1 MLKIGNANVAD
12 TVRFH
17 VDETAECFI
26 EDDVQ
31 LCDNVVIECGAG
43 GYLRIASGTV
53 INYGTWI
60 NGSGKVTI
68 GKDVLI
74 APNVA
79 ITSSTHRYDLRS
91 PIKEQ
96 GLRLAEVNIGDN
108 VWIGANVSV
117 LAGAV
122 IGRGSIVAAN
132 SVVKFNVAPESI
144 AAGDP
149 AVKVASCKY
158 KRVIFYT
165 LPLVLRER
173 PTLFSSIVDVYLPL
187 ANKFADEGWECVF
200 VGSNELKNE
209 YPDFKHAWISPG
221 SYDCDYPEVGN
232 PDWLS
237 DWKCLLNK
245 QPLAFHDQFVASL
258 IDDVEPDLV
267 FCWNYDGSLETA
279 CVAKDIPLLFNELGM
294 LRAPNPMAYYSDSRG
309 VNVRSGFSAEFF
321 EYQQQFAELPEEAA
335 LANLAKMEES
345 YRFQGAGRVP
355 TVLILLQVQD
365 DSNIIMGSPFA
376 SMAEYVRHVLA
387 VVEGAPYTVIV
398 KPHPLDE
405 VPDLPEHVQVAGKE
419 DSITDLI
426 ASADVVFTI
435 NSSAGFEAALA
446 GKTVYALGRA
456 PYSGTGLTIDVEQ
469 LQDLAA
475 LWKAHGTVA
484 PCTRALRAQILNFAQ
499 SRYFLSEAQF
509 HEPSAH
515 LGRFARTFTADPA
528 RNAFDPDLE
537 SFRQQS
543 YIRWLEEKAQEA
555 QSDLTTLNE
564 TYLANRGELASVR
577 EELLLTKDQLSVM
590 DDKFSAVLGARSLQD
605 NENLV
610 QIEKLLLH
618 AEQLTQQIE
627 VCKSEIEVLKHDLD
641 NVFISKSWQIT
652 RPFRGVRRVLLHCY
666 WKLRSLLLRSYWEF
680 RSLLLRCYWKLRSL
694 LTNPRAVLRP
704 VYQKLPF
711 LIGVRMR
718 LRHFVIKAQANVMRV
733 INSKNNLKALQVIA
747 DRRFGYSQNLPL
759 FDVQPVIDVSI
770 VTYNS
775 GKWVDGFFASL
786 KAQDYPLQQLN
797 LCFVDNGSKDST
809 VEDLLRWK
817 AQLGTEVAG
826 FEVIQGENVGFGL
839 GHDRAIKTGQSEFI
853 LISNIDI
860 VFARDSLAK
869 VVASAH
875 ADTSAAVASWELRQA
890 PYEHPKHYDP
900 VTQETN
906 WSSHACILIR
916 RSAYAKVGGYEHEIF
931 MYGEDV
937 ELSYRFRSYGYQLK
951 YCPSAVVY
959 HYTYE
964 HENHVK
970 PIQFAGSTLANAYLR
985 LRYGD
990 ISDKFGALILQSAL
1004 LFRPEVYAGARRD
1017 LISNIRKIVRK
1028 FPHFLSGKGT
1038 TKDICFPFRGFDY
1051 EMTRDGAFWTVGEPL
1066 AELPLVTIVTRTY
1079 RNRNEF
1085 LRQAIMSVLNQ
1096 TYPNVELVV
1105 VEDGGETMKDL
1116 VAEFQH
1122 PAGRPIRF
1130 YGMDK
1135 VGRSVTG
1142 NYGLEMAKGT
1152 YCMFLDDDDLLFSDH
1167 VEVLVAALAKNKES
1181 VAAYSLAMEVGT
1193 ITTVDG
1199 RYTEVSHETPS
1210 YYKHEYDYDVLLDHN
1225 FIPIQSLLFER
1236 ALYLERG
1243 GFETDMSHLEDWNLW
1258 LRYGYGNTFTYVAKT
1273 TSLFRT
1279 PADPNVRLERHK
1291 SLHEAYD
1298 LAKGRAAKSCEAYS
1312 PSSL

>member
-17 VDETAECFI
+17 VDETAECLI

-43 GYLRIASGTV
+43 GYLHIASGTV

-60 NGSGKVTI
+60 NASGKVTI

-74 APNVA
+74 APNVS
-79 ITSSTHRYDLRS
+79 ITSSTHRYDLHL
-91 PIKEQ
+91 PIKDQ

-132 SVVKFNVAPESI
+132 AVVKFNVAPESI

-149 AVKVASCKY
+149 AVKVATCKY

-187 ANKFADEGWECVF
+187 ANKFADEGWECFF

-209 YPDFKHAWISPG
+209 YPDFKHTWISPA

-258 IDDVEPDLV
+258 IDNVDPDLV
-267 FCWNYDGSLETA
+267 FCWNYDGSLQTS

-309 VNVRSGFSAEFF
+309 VNVLSGFSAEFF
-321 EYQQQFAELPEEAA
+321 EYQQQSAELPVEAA
-335 LANLAKMEES
+335 LASLAQMEES
-345 YRFQGAGRVP
+345 YRFQGADRVP

-387 VVEGAPYTVIV
+387 VVANAPYKVIV

-405 VPDLPEHVQVAGKE
+405 VPNLPEHVEVAAKE
-419 DSITDLI
+419 DSIVDLI
-426 ASADVVFTI
+426 SSADVVFTI

-456 PYSGTGLTIDVEQ
+456 PYSGTGLTIDVDQ
-469 LQDLAA
+469 PQDLVA
-475 LWKAHGTVA
+475 LWKAHGAVSS
-484 PCTRALRAQILNFAQ
+484 CTRELRAQILNFAQ
-499 SRYFLSEAQF
+499 SRYFLTEAQF

-564 TYLANRGELASVR
+564 TYLANRSELERVR

-590 DDKFSAVLGARSLQD
+590 DDKNRVLDDRCLQD
-605 NENLV
+605 NDDLLQV
-610 QIEKLLLH
+610 QNQLLLQQ
-618 AEQLTQQIE
+618 EQLIQQIK
-627 VCKSEIEVLKHDLD
+627 VHKSETEVLKHDLN
-641 NVFISKSWQIT
+641 NVYISKSWRMT
-652 RPFRGVRRVLLHCY
+652 RPFRGVRRKLLHCY
-666 WKLRSLLLRSYWEF
+666 WE
-680 RSLLLRCYWKLRSL
+680 LRSL

-704 VYQKLPF
+704 IYQKLPF

-718 LRHFVIKAQANVMRV
+718 LRHFVKTAQANVIQA

-747 DRRFGYSQNLPL
+747 DRRFGYSPSSPL

-817 AQLGTEVAG
+817 AQLATEVAG
-826 FEVIQGENVGFGL
+826 FEVIQSENVGFGL

-860 VFARDSLAK
+860 AFARDSLTK

-875 ADTSAAVASWELRQA
+875 ADTSASVASWELRQA

-916 RSAYAKVGGYEHEIF
+916 RSAYTKVGGYEHEIF

-970 PIQFAGSTLANAYLR
+970 PIQFTGSTLANAYLR

-990 ISDKFGALILQSAL
+990 ISDKFGTLILQSAL

-1017 LISNIRKIVRK
+1017 QIANIRKIIRK
-1028 FPHFLSGKGT
+1028 FPHFLSGKGSS
-1038 TKDICFPFRGFDY
+1038 KDICFPFRGFDY

-1167 VEVLVAALAKNKES
+1167 AEVLVTALAKNQES

-1193 ITTVDG
+1193 ITTADG
-1199 RYTEVSHETPS
+1199 YYTEVSHETPS

-1291 SLHEAYD
+1291 SLHKAYD

-1312 PSSL
+1312 PSRL

>member
-17 VDETAECFI
+17 VDEMSDCII
-26 EDDVQ
+26 EDGVQ

-53 INYGTWI
+53 INYGAWI

-68 GKDVLI
+68 GKNVLI
-74 APNVA
+74 APNVS

-91 PIKEQ
+91 PIKDQ
-96 GLRLAEVNIGDN
+96 GLRLAEVIIGDD

-122 IGRGSIVAAN
+122 IGRGSIIAAN
-132 SVVKFNVAPESI
+132 SVVKYNVLPESI

-149 AVKVASCKY
+149 AVKVASRKY
-158 KRVIFYT
+158 KRVVFYT

-187 ANKFADEGWECVF
+187 ANKFSDEGWECVF
-200 VGSNELKNE
+200 VGSNELRNE
-209 YPDFKHAWISPG
+209 YAEFKHTWVSPA
-221 SYDCDYPEVGN
+221 SYGCDYPETGSS
-232 PDWLS
+232 DWLG
-237 DWKCLLNK
+237 DWTCLLNK
-245 QPLAFHDQFVASL
+245 QPLSFHDQFVASL
-258 IDDVEPDLV
+258 IDNVDPDLV
-267 FCWNYDGSLETA
+267 FCWNYDGSLETE
-279 CVAKDIPLLFNELGM
+279 CVARGIPLIFNELGM
-294 LRAPNPMAYYSDSRG
+294 LRAPNPMTYYSDYRG
-309 VNVRSGFSAEFF
+309 VNVRSGFSTEFF
-321 EYQQQFAELPEEAA
+321 DYQQQAVKLPAEAEADVAGLARIEE
-335 LANLAKMEES
+335 N
-345 YRFQGAGRVP
+345 YRFQGSNRVP

-365 DSNIIMGSPFA
+365 DSNIIMGSPYA

-387 VVEGAPYTVIV
+387 VVEDEPYTVIV

-405 VPDLPEHVQVAGKE
+405 LPVLPEHVQVADKE
-419 DSITDLI
+419 CSIADLI
-426 ASADVVFTI
+426 AGADVVFTI

-446 GKTVYALGRA
+446 GKTVYALGKA
-456 PYSGTGLTIDVEQ
+456 PYSGIGLTIDVEQ
-469 LQDLAA
+469 PQSLPA
-475 LWKAHGTVA
+475 LWQAHGAVA
-484 PCTRALRAQILNFAQ
+484 PCTRELRAQILYFAR
-499 SRYFLSEAQF
+499 SRYFLDEAQF
-509 HEPSAH
+509 REPSAH
-515 LGRFARTFTADPA
+515 LSRFARTVAVDPT

-543 YIRWLEEKAQEA
+543 YIRWLEGKVQEA
-555 QSDLTTLNE
+555 QGDLTMLKDS
-564 TYLANRGELASVR
+564 YLANRSELVTVR
-577 EELLLTKDQLSVM
+577 GELLLAKDQLSAM
-590 DDKFSAVLGARSLQD
+590 DDKLASVLDDRYLQD
-605 NENLV
+605 NDELIQIQIRLLSEQEQLNR
-610 QIEKLLLH
+610 QIE
-618 AEQLTQQIE
+618 A
-627 VCKSEIEVLKHDLD
+627 CKSEIEVLKRDLYSIY
-641 NVFISKSWQIT
+641 ISKSWRMT
-652 RPFRGVRRVLLHCY
+652 RPLRGLRRV
-666 WKLRSLLLRSYWEF
+666 
-680 RSLLLRCYWKLRSL
+680 LLRCYWKLRSVL
-694 LTNPRAVLRP
+694 ANPRAILRP
-704 VYQKLPF
+704 IYQKLPF
-711 LIGVRMR
+711 LIGVRMH
-718 LRHFVIKAQANVMRV
+718 LRRFVKAAQAKMMRT
-733 INSKNNLKALQVIA
+733 INSRSNLKALQVLA
-747 DRRFGYSQNLPL
+747 DRRFGYSPSSPV
-759 FDVQPVIDVSI
+759 FGVQPVIDVSI

-775 GKWVDGFFASL
+775 SKWVDGFFASL
-786 KAQDYPLQQLN
+786 KVQDYPLQRLY
-797 LCFVDNGSKDST
+797 LRFVDNGSKDST
-809 VEDLLRWK
+809 VEELLRWK
-817 AQLGTEVAG
+817 VQLSTQFAG
-826 FEVIQGENVGFGL
+826 FDVIKGDNVGFGL
-839 GHDRAIKTGQSEFI
+839 GHDRAIKTGQSEFV

-860 VFARDSLAK
+860 VFAQDSISN
-869 VVASAH
+869 VVAAAH
-875 ADTSAAVASWELRQA
+875 ADNLGAVASWELRQA
-890 PYEHPKHYDP
+890 PYEHPKYYDP

-970 PIQFAGSTLANAYLR
+970 PIQFSGSTLANAYLR

-990 ISDKFGALILQSAL
+990 TSDKFGALLLQSV
-1004 LFRPEVYAGARRD
+1004 LFFRSEVYAGARGD
-1017 LISNIRKIVRK
+1017 LISNILKIFRK
-1028 FPHFLSGKGT
+1028 FPHFLSGKGSS
-1038 TKDICFPFRGFDY
+1038 KDIYFPFRGFDY
-1051 EMTRDGAFWTVGEPL
+1051 EMIRDGAFWTVGQPL
-1066 AELPLVTIVTRTY
+1066 AEVPLVTIITRTY

-1085 LRQAIMSVLNQ
+1085 LRQAIISVLNQ

-1122 PAGRPIRF
+1122 PEGRAIRF

-1142 NYGLEMAKGT
+1142 NHGLEMAKGT

-1167 VEVLVAALAKNKES
+1167 VEVLVAALAKNPES

-1193 ITTVDG
+1193 NTATDG

-1210 YYKHEYDYDVLLDHN
+1210 YFKHDYDYNILLDHN
-1225 FIPIQSLLFER
+1225 FIPIQSLLFQR
-1236 ALYLERG
+1236 ALYLQRG

-1258 LRYGYGNTFTYVAKT
+1258 LRYGYGNTFTYVPKT

-1279 PADPNVRLERHK
+1279 PADPSVRLERHK
-1291 SLHEAYD
+1291 SLHEAYS
-1298 LAKGRAAKSCEAYS
+1298 LAKGRALKSCEYYS
-1312 PSSL
+1312 SSSL

>member
-1 MLKIGNANVAD
+1 MLKIGNAKVAD
-12 TVRFH
+12 TVKFH
-17 VDETAECFI
+17 VDDMADCII

-43 GYLRIASGTV
+43 GYVRIASGTV

-68 GKDVLI
+68 GNDVLI
-74 APNVA
+74 APNVC
-79 ITSSTHRYDLRS
+79 ITSSTHRYDLHS
-91 PIKEQ
+91 PIKDQ
-96 GLRLAEVNIGDN
+96 GMRLAEVNIGDD
-108 VWIGANVSV
+108 VWIGASVSV
-117 LAGAV
+117 LAGAQ
-122 IGRGSIVAAN
+122 IGRGSVIAAN
-132 SVVKFNVAPESI
+132 SVVKFDVPPESI

-149 AVKVASCKY
+149 AVRVAPRKY
-158 KRVIFYT
+158 KRVVFYT
-165 LPLVLRER
+165 LPLVLRDR

-187 ANKFADEGWECVF
+187 ADTFAKKGWECIF
-200 VGSNELKNE
+200 VGSNELKEE
-209 YPDFKHAWISPG
+209 YPDFKYSWISPS
-221 SYDCDYPEVGN
+221 SYNSDYPQAGN
-232 PDWLS
+232 PHWMR
-237 DWKCLLNK
+237 DWKCLLEK
-245 QPLAFHDQFVASL
+245 QPLDYHDQFVGSL
-258 IDDVEPDLV
+258 LDDVNPDLV
-267 FCWNYDGSLETA
+267 FCWNYDGSLDTA
-279 CVAKDIPLLFNELGM
+279 CAAAGIPLLFNELGM

-309 VNVRSGFSAEFF
+309 VNARSGFSAEFL
-321 EYQQQFAELPEEAA
+321 EYHQKSGGVSSDAA
-335 LANLAKMEES
+335 LANLAQMEES
-345 YRFQGAGRVP
+345 YRFQGSSRVP

-387 VVEGAPYTVIV
+387 AVEGAPYTVVV

-405 VPDLPEHVQVAGKE
+405 VPELPERVQVAGRE
-419 DSITDLI
+419 ENIADLI

-446 GKTVYALGRA
+446 GKTVYSLGKA
-456 PYSGTGLTIDVEQ
+456 PYSAIGLTIDVEQ
-469 LQDLAA
+469 PHELPA
-475 LWKAHGTVA
+475 LWRANGAVA
-484 PCTRALRAQILNFAQ
+484 PCSRELRAQILDFAR
-499 SRYFLSEAQF
+499 SHYFLSEAQF
-509 HEPSAH
+509 QEPSAH
-515 LGRFARTFTADPA
+515 LSRLPQKLPADLS

-543 YIRWLEEKAQEA
+543 YISWLEAKVEEA
-555 QSDLTTLNE
+555 QGDLSTLNE
-564 TYLANRGELASVR
+564 TYLANRSELASAR
-577 EELLLTKDQLSVM
+577 EELLAASDQLSIM
-590 DDKFSAVLGARSLQD
+590 EGKLTAVLHDRYLKD
-605 NENLV
+605 NDELV
-610 QIEKLLLH
+610 QAQNVLLM
-618 AEQLTQQIE
+618 EQEELNLQIE
-627 VCKSEIEVLKHDLD
+627 GYKAEIEGLKHDLY
-641 NVFISKSWQIT
+641 NVYISKSWRMT
-652 RPFRGVRRVLLHCY
+652 RPIRGVRRV
-666 WKLRSLLLRSYWEF
+666 
-680 RSLLLRCYWKLRSL
+680 LLRCYWKLRSM

-704 VYQKLPF
+704 IYQRLPF

-718 LRHFVIKAQANVMRV
+718 ARHYVKAAQAKMMRA
-733 INSKNNLKALQVIA
+733 INSQNNLKSLQVIA
-747 DRRFGYSQNLPL
+747 DRRVGYSPEAPV
-759 FDVQPVIDVSI
+759 FDVQPIIDVSI

-775 GKWVDGFFASL
+775 SKWVDGFFASL
-786 KAQDYPLQQLN
+786 KAQGYPLRQLN
-797 LCFVDNGSKDST
+797 LCFVDNSSKDNT

-817 AQLGTEVAG
+817 AQLGAEVAG
-826 FEVIQGENVGFGL
+826 FEVVEGENVGFGL
-839 GHDRAIKTGQSEFI
+839 GHDRAIKFGESEFI

-860 VFARDSLAK
+860 VFAPDSITR
-869 VVASAH
+869 VVATAN
-875 ADTSAAVASWELRQA
+875 ADTVEAVASWELRQA
-890 PYEHPKHYDP
+890 PYEHPKYYDP
-900 VTQETN
+900 VTHETN

-970 PIQFAGSTLANAYLR
+970 PIQFTGSTLANAYLR

-990 ISDKFGALILQSAL
+990 ISDKFGALVLQSAL
-1004 LFRPEVYAGARRD
+1004 LFRPEVYAGVRRD
-1017 LISNIRKIVRK
+1017 LIANIRKIVRK
-1028 FPHFLSGKGT
+1028 FPHFLSGKGPGNQAY
-1038 TKDICFPFRGFDY
+1038 FPFRGFDY
-1051 EMTRDGAFWTVGEPL
+1051 EMIRDGAFWTVGEPL
-1066 AELPLVTIVTRTY
+1066 AEMPLVTIVTRTY

-1085 LRQAIMSVLNQ
+1085 LRQSIMSVLNQ

-1116 VAEFQH
+1116 VAEFQRNE
-1122 PAGRPIRF
+1122 GRAIRF

-1167 VEVLVAALAKNKES
+1167 VEVLVAALANKPDS

-1193 ITTVDG
+1193 NVASDG
-1199 RYTEVSHETPS
+1199 SYTEVSHETPS

-1225 FIPIQSLLFER
+1225 FIPIQSLLFR
-1236 ALYLERG
+1236 RSLYLQRG

-1279 PADPNVRLERHK
+1279 PADPSVRFERHK
-1291 SLHEAYD
+1291 SLHEAYS
-1298 LAKGRAAKSCEAYS
+1298 LAKDRAAKTCEGYS
-1312 PSSL
+1312 SAGLDGQD